1 MKLRDLIR
9 TRSEGTYTAEGGGW
23 LVYRRLEPALDRA
36 TPAELLAR
44 GVKRAGN
51 LRYVIDPRRG
61 VLLTG
66 EVRSLDGLTV
76 EEARARL
83 DAMRE
88 GPADGPMPA
97 DEVIEAALEASGLAW
112 SRRDTAWAVPANEI
126 LPRELKIRSVPGGVR
141 VDAALVEWDE
151 IMPECSEALARF
163 LVTAQAGLRGARCE
177 IDASAARVAALVGTE
192 QIDSD
197 FVHALR
203 GAAAGCRL
211 LARQAL
217 ALLLPD
223 VARAYLAFQREAEP
237 GAAEE

>member
-9 TRSEGTYTAEGGGW
+9 PRAEGTYTAEGGGW
-23 LVYRRLEPALDRA
+23 LVYRRSEPALARA
-36 TPAELLAR
+36 TPAELLAQ
-44 GVKRAGN
+44 GAKQAGN

-66 EVRSLDGLTV
+66 EVRGLDGLTV
-76 EEARARL
+76 DEARARL

-88 GPADGPMPA
+88 GPAELPVPA

-126 LPRELKIRSVPGGVR
+126 LPRELKIRSVPGGVKLEA
-141 VDAALVEWDE
+141 VLAEWDE
-151 IMPECSEALARF
+151 IMPECGEALARF
-163 LVTAQAGLRGARCE
+163 LVAAQAGLRGARCE
-177 IDASAARVAALVGTE
+177 MDATTARVTALVGAE

-197 FVHALR
+197 FVHALM
-203 GAAAGCRL
+203 GVAAGCRL
-211 LARQAL
+211 LARQAV

-223 VARAYLAFQREAEP
+223 MARAYLAFHREP